1 MIDERRSKACKDSGA
16 KSKEFDKV
24 ASYCLSLEKE
34 LEEQINLLEELQH
47 TDLLTEAF
55 DAHKS
60 DIRDFFQLDPQS
72 EQNLLLPAAAS
83 PETRPSPLVQSNHQ
97 HFDKVNQLLSLQIV
111 QQEDILEKFLNTA
124 YKMEEKLTK
133 YERMTQLFDYKKE
146 FIDDRFQSL
155 KRLVEEQKAEKSR
168 LEPLVREEE
177 TLLEAMKKQL
187 KKELTELEAIQ
198 TNINELEA
206 EERQLDLQL
215 DHVKDKNKQLLAQ
228 ILEEENNL
236 VQSEVETSR
245 IHSQISKMRVE
256 ERKLIHDIQEIKGN
270 IRVNVR
276 IRPPITSDKLSPKE
290 DDIVEL
296 IDSSRLSLRM
306 PKPVASFD

>member
-1 MIDERRSKACKDSGA
+1 
-16 KSKEFDKV
+16 
-24 ASYCLSLEKE
+24 
-34 LEEQINLLEELQH
+34 
-47 TDLLTEAF
+47 
-55 DAHKS
+55 
-60 DIRDFFQLDPQS
+60 
-72 EQNLLLPAAAS
+72 
-83 PETRPSPLVQSNHQ
+83 
-97 HFDKVNQLLSLQIV
+97 
-111 QQEDILEKFLNTA
+111 
-124 YKMEEKLTK
+124 
-133 YERMTQLFDYKKE
+133 
-146 FIDDRFQSL
+146 
-155 KRLVEEQKAEKSR
+155 
-168 LEPLVREEE
+168 
-177 TLLEAMKKQL
+177 MKKQL

>member
-1 MIDERRSKACKDSGA
+1 MIDERKSRTCRDSAG

-24 ASYCLSLEKE
+24 LGYCLSLEKE
-34 LEEQINLLEELQH
+34 LDEQINLLEEVQH
-47 TDLLTEAF
+47 SDLLTEALQE
-55 DAHKS
+55 HKA
-60 DIRDFFQLDPQS
+60 DIRDFFQLDPQPA
-72 EQNLLLPAAAS
+72 QGLLRPAEDSPPRPAA
-83 PETRPSPLVQSNHQ
+83 LLYSNHQ
-97 HFDKVNQLLSLQIV
+97 HFDRVNHLLSQQIV

-146 FIDDRFQSL
+146 FIDDRLQSL
-155 KRLVEEQKAEKSR
+155 KRLVEEQRAEKAR

-177 TLLEAMKKQL
+177 QLLEEMKRAL
-187 KKELTELEAIQ
+187 KKEITALESVQ
-198 TNINELEA
+198 KNINELEA
-206 EERQLDLQL
+206 EERKLDLQL
-215 DHVKDKNKQLLAQ
+215 EQAKDKNKDLLAQ
-228 ILEEENNL
+228 IMEEETQL
-236 VQSEVETSR
+236 VQQEVQTSR

-276 IRPPITSDKLSPKE
+276 IRPPIVGDRLASKE

-296 IDSSRLSLRM
+296 VDSSRLLLRM
-306 PKPVASFD
+306 PKPVPSAD